1 MDDLEFAMNAKSD
14 FDDVKSGKKKLNK
27 KMLKKYKKYIPDE
40 VNAYIKNIPKEGID
54 IKIPEN
60 LKAEDLVKMAGDGSA
75 NNEQK
80 K

>member
-14 FDDVKSGKKKLNK
+14 FDDIKSGKKKLNK

-54 IKIPEN
+54 INIPEN